1 MKRLPI
7 IVLTF
12 ALCLLI
18 AGCGAKPNEPAD
30 GDSAKA
36 GIVERMATVKAEEIK
51 YISSFFSRE
60 HVSAEDMAS
69 VLNAAAEHHSEQP
82 GQGLDHYTMEIYLSG
97 GPDAYNSSD
106 EHFVFFAGLD
116 ENHINGIYFNGKGD
130 SHRMSFEDETLYWL
144 IRNGY
149 RTEVQVDKDAYE
161 YHQAIL
167 DQRAQRLAAQCASPS
182 RTDILT
188 GYEVVQF
195 YQKEVLTDESGS
207 YTVYCW
213 EPAFLT
219 ASPDD
224 IPWAGGMYLDA
235 DGRLCAYEQYTYFVT
250 KGEPGDFPPYRFLPL
265 DLYNGETEEAG
276 KEHALQR
283 IRQAFEP
290 AIQAHWAED
299 VLDGISDYHEVSVS
313 TAEPLARVL
322 LSCEY
327 AVKDFKVLGIEAS
340 MSSSLSF
347 FTEELYALDELTP
360 ERPLL
365 LNMTFYG
372 LLPYYGVSYVNGSGE
387 TISYSINM
395 SGKDG
400 SVILTEFLPCTQCGT
415 ASNGRQSKTP
425 KRNRQKS
432 VALFHCLPHTAQ
444 NAAGRQAKRRKSAA

>member
-7 IVLTF
+7 IVLTL
-12 ALCLLI
+12 ALCLLT
-18 AGCGAKPNEPAD
+18 AGCGAKPNEPDD

-36 GIVERMATVKAEEIK
+36 GIVERMAAVKAAEIK

-60 HVSAEDMAS
+60 HVNAE
-69 VLNAAAEHHSEQP
+69 
-82 GQGLDHYTMEIYLSG
+82 GQGLNHYTMEIYLSG
-97 GPDAYNSSD
+97 GPDAYSSSD

-130 SHRMSFEDETLYWL
+130 SHCMSFEDETLYWL
-144 IRNGY
+144 IRNSY
-149 RTEVQVDKDAYE
+149 RTEEHVDKDAYA
-161 YHQAIL
+161 YYRDTL
-167 DQRAQRLAAQCASPS
+167 DRRAQRLVSHCVSPS

-213 EPAFLT
+213 EPAFLADST
-219 ASPDD
+219 DAV
-224 IPWAGGMYLDA
+224 PWVGGMCLDA
-235 DGRLCAYEQYTYFVT
+235 DGRVCAYEQYTYFVT
-250 KGEPGDFPPYRFLPL
+250 KGESGDFPPYRFLFW

-290 AIQAHWAED
+290 AVQAHWAED
-299 VLDGISDYHEVSVS
+299 VLVGLSDYHEVSVS

-327 AVKDFKVLGIEAS
+327 AVRDFKVLGIEAS

-347 FTEELYALDELTP
+347 FTEELYALDELSP
-360 ERPLL
+360 DRPLL

-372 LLPYYGVSYVNGSGE
+372 LLPYYGVSYVDDSGE

-415 ASNGRQSKTP
+415 ASNGR
-425 KRNRQKS
+425 
-432 VALFHCLPHTAQ
+432 
-444 NAAGRQAKRRKSAA
+444 

>member
-7 IVLTF
+7 IVLTL
-12 ALCLLI
+12 ALCLLT
-18 AGCGAKPNEPAD
+18 AGCGAKLNEPAD

-60 HVSAEDMAS
+60 HVSAKDMAS
-69 VLNAAAEHHSEQP
+69 ALNAAAEHHSEQP

-97 GPDAYNSSD
+97 GPDAYSSSD
-106 EHFVFFAGLD
+106 EHFVFSAGLD

-130 SHRMSFEDETLYWL
+130 SSRMSFEDEALYRL

-149 RTEVQVDKDAYE
+149 RTEEHIDKNAYE
-161 YHQAIL
+161 HFQDLL
-167 DQRAQRLAAQCASPS
+167 DRRAQRLAVQCASPS
-182 RTDILT
+182 QTDILT

-250 KGEPGDFPPYRFLPL
+250 KGETGDFPPYRFLPW
-265 DLYNGETEEAG
+265 DLYNGETEEAE
-276 KEHALQR
+276 KAHTLQR

-290 AIQAHWAED
+290 AVQAHWAED
-299 VLDGISDYHEVSVS
+299 VLAGLSDYHEFSVS

-347 FTEELYALDELTP
+347 FTEELYALDELSP
-360 ERPLL
+360 DRPLL

-415 ASNGRQSKTP
+415 ASNGR
-425 KRNRQKS
+425 
-432 VALFHCLPHTAQ
+432 
-444 NAAGRQAKRRKSAA
+444 

>member
-60 HVSAEDMAS
+60 HVSAEDMAH
-69 VLNAAAEHHSEQP
+69 VLNAAAEHRSEQS

-97 GPDAYNSSD
+97 GPDAYSSSD
-106 EHFVFFAGLD
+106 EHFVFSAGLD

-130 SHRMSFEDETLYWL
+130 SSRMSFEDEALYWL

-149 RTEVQVDKDAYE
+149 RTEEHIDKNAYE
-161 YHQAIL
+161 HYQDLL
-167 DQRAQRLAAQCASPS
+167 DRRAQRLAAQCASPS

-250 KGEPGDFPPYRFLPL
+250 KGETGNFPAYRFLPW
-265 DLYNGETEEAG
+265 DLYNGETEDAEKA
-276 KEHALQR
+276 HTLQR

-290 AIQAHWAED
+290 AVQACWAED

-347 FTEELYALDELTP
+347 FTEELYALDELSP
-360 ERPLL
+360 DRPLL

-372 LLPYYGVSYVNGSGE
+372 LLPYYGVSYVDDSGE

-415 ASNGRQSKTP
+415 VSNGR
-425 KRNRQKS
+425 
-432 VALFHCLPHTAQ
+432 
-444 NAAGRQAKRRKSAA
+444 

>member
-7 IVLTF
+7 IVLTL
-12 ALCLLI
+12 ALCLLT
-18 AGCGAKPNEPAD
+18 AGCGAKPNEPDD

-36 GIVERMATVKAEEIK
+36 GIVERMAAVKAAEIK

-60 HVSAEDMAS
+60 HVNAEDMAS
-69 VLNAAAEHHSEQP
+69 VLNAAAEHRSEQS
-82 GQGLDHYTMEIYLSG
+82 GQGLNHYTMEIYLSG
-97 GPDAYNSSD
+97 GPDAYSSSD

-130 SHRMSFEDETLYWL
+130 SHCMSFEDETLYWL
-144 IRNGY
+144 IRNSY
-149 RTEVQVDKDAYE
+149 RTEEHVDKDAYA
-161 YHQAIL
+161 YYRDTL
-167 DQRAQRLAAQCASPS
+167 DRRAQRLVSHCVSPS

-250 KGEPGDFPPYRFLPL
+250 KGESGDFPPYRFLFW

-290 AIQAHWAED
+290 AVQAHWAED
-299 VLDGISDYHEVSVS
+299 VLVGLSDYHEVSVS

-327 AVKDFKVLGIEAS
+327 AVRDFKVLGIEAS

-347 FTEELYALDELTP
+347 FTEELYALDELSP
-360 ERPLL
+360 DRPLL

-372 LLPYYGVSYVNGSGE
+372 LLPYYGVSYVDDSGE

-415 ASNGRQSKTP
+415 ASNGR
-425 KRNRQKS
+425 
-432 VALFHCLPHTAQ
+432 
-444 NAAGRQAKRRKSAA
+444 

>member
-7 IVLTF
+7 IVLTL
-12 ALCLLI
+12 ALCLLT
-18 AGCGAKPNEPAD
+18 AGCGAKPNEPDD
-30 GDSAKA
+30 GDFAKA
-36 GIVERMATVKAEEIK
+36 GIVERMATVTAEEIK
-51 YISSFFSRE
+51 YVPSFVAD
-60 HVSAEDMAS
+60 VS
-69 VLNAAAEHHSEQP
+69 LNAEEVASILNEAAEHRSKQP
-82 GQGLDHYTMEIYLSG
+82 DSGLHHYTMEIYLSG
-97 GPDAYNSSD
+97 GPDAYSSD
-106 EHFVFFAGLD
+106 DERFVFFAGLD

-130 SHRMSFEDETLYWL
+130 SSSMSFEDETLYWL
-144 IRNGY
+144 IRNSY

-250 KGEPGDFPPYRFLPL
+250 KGETGDFPPYRFLPW

-290 AIQAHWAED
+290 AVQAHWAED
-299 VLDGISDYHEVSVS
+299 VLVGLSDYHEVSVS

-347 FTEELYALDELTP
+347 FTEELYALDELSP
-360 ERPLL
+360 DRPLL

-415 ASNGRQSKTP
+415 ASNGR
-425 KRNRQKS
+425 
-432 VALFHCLPHTAQ
+432 
-444 NAAGRQAKRRKSAA
+444 

>member
-7 IVLTF
+7 IVLTL
-12 ALCLLI
+12 ALCLLT
-18 AGCGAKPNEPAD
+18 AGCGAKPNEPDD

-36 GIVERMATVKAEEIK
+36 GIVERMATVTAEEIK
-51 YISSFFSRE
+51 YVPSFVAD
-60 HVSAEDMAS
+60 VS
-69 VLNAAAEHHSEQP
+69 LNAEEVASILNKAAEHRSKQP
-82 GQGLDHYTMEIYLSG
+82 DSGLHHYTMEIYLSG
-97 GPDAYNSSD
+97 GPDAYSSDD
-106 EHFVFFAGLD
+106 EHFVFSAGLD
-116 ENHINGIYFNGKGD
+116 ENYVKGVYFNGNGD
-130 SHRMSFEDETLYWL
+130 SHSMSFEDEALYWL

-161 YHQAIL
+161 YFQDTL
-167 DQRAQRLAAQCASPS
+167 DQRAQQLVAHCASPS

-195 YQKEVLTDESGS
+195 YQKEVLTDETGH

-213 EPAFLT
+213 QPAFLT
-219 ASPDD
+219 DDPDD

-235 DGRLCAYEQYTYFVT
+235 DARVCAYEQYTYFVA
-250 KGEPGDFPPYRFLPL
+250 KGESGNFSTHRFLFW
-265 DLYNGETEEAG
+265 DLYNGETEEVG
-276 KEHALQR
+276 KECALQR
-283 IRQAFEP
+283 IRRAFEP

-313 TAEPLARVL
+313 TAEPLTRVL

-340 MSSSLSF
+340 PMSSSLSYS
-347 FTEELYALDELTP
+347 TEELYALDELTP
-360 ERPLL
+360 DCPLL

-372 LLPYYGVSYVNGSGE
+372 LLPYYGVSYIDDSGE

-400 SVILTEFLPCTQCGT
+400 SVILTEFLPYTQ
-415 ASNGRQSKTP
+415 
-425 KRNRQKS
+425 
-432 VALFHCLPHTAQ
+432 
-444 NAAGRQAKRRKSAA
+444 

>member
-7 IVLTF
+7 IVLTL
-12 ALCLLI
+12 ALCLLT
-18 AGCGAKPNEPAD
+18 AGCGAKPNEPDD

-36 GIVERMATVKAEEIK
+36 GIVERMATVAAEEIK
-51 YISSFFSRE
+51 YVPSFVAD
-60 HVSAEDMAS
+60 VS
-69 VLNAAAEHHSEQP
+69 LNAEEVASILNEAAEHRSEQS
-82 GQGLDHYTMEIYLSG
+82 GQGLNHYTMEIYLSG
-97 GPDAYNSSD
+97 GPDAYSSSD

-130 SHRMSFEDETLYWL
+130 SSIMSFEDETLYWL
-144 IRNGY
+144 IRNSY
-149 RTEVQVDKDAYE
+149 RTEEHVDKNAYA
-161 YHQAIL
+161 YYRDTL
-167 DQRAQRLAAQCASPS
+167 DRRAQRLVSHCVSPS

-213 EPAFLT
+213 EPAFLADST
-219 ASPDD
+219 DAV
-224 IPWAGGMYLDA
+224 PWVGGMCLDA
-235 DGRLCAYEQYTYFVT
+235 DGRVCAYEQYTYFVT
-250 KGEPGDFPPYRFLPL
+250 KGESGDFPPYRFLFW

-290 AIQAHWAED
+290 AVQAHWAED
-299 VLDGISDYHEVSVS
+299 VLVGLSDYHEVSVS

-340 MSSSLSF
+340 PMSNSLSF
-347 FTEELYALDELTP
+347 STEELYALDELSP
-360 ERPLL
+360 DRPLL

-372 LLPYYGVSYVNGSGE
+372 LLPYYGVSYVDDSGE

-395 SGKDG
+395 SGEDG
-400 SVILTEFLPCTQCGT
+400 SVILTEFLPYTQ
-415 ASNGRQSKTP
+415 
-425 KRNRQKS
+425 
-432 VALFHCLPHTAQ
+432 
-444 NAAGRQAKRRKSAA
+444 

>member
-7 IVLTF
+7 IVLTL
-12 ALCLLI
+12 ALCLLT
-18 AGCGAKPNEPAD
+18 AACGAKPNEPDD

-36 GIVERMATVKAEEIK
+36 GIVERMATVTAEEIK
-51 YISSFFSRE
+51 YVPSFVAD
-60 HVSAEDMAS
+60 VS
-69 VLNAAAEHHSEQP
+69 LNAEEVASILNEAAEHRSKQP
-82 GQGLDHYTMEIYLSG
+82 DSGLHHYTMKIYLSG
-97 GPDAYNSSD
+97 GPDAYSSSD

-144 IRNGY
+144 IRNSY
-149 RTEVQVDKDAYE
+149 RTEEHVDKDAYA
-161 YHQAIL
+161 YYRDTL
-167 DQRAQRLAAQCASPS
+167 DRRAQRLAAQCASPS

-250 KGEPGDFPPYRFLPL
+250 KGETGDFPPYRFLPW
-265 DLYNGETEEAG
+265 DLYNGETEDAEKA
-276 KEHALQR
+276 HTLQR

-290 AIQAHWAED
+290 AVQACWAED

-415 ASNGRQSKTP
+415 ASNGR
-425 KRNRQKS
+425 
-432 VALFHCLPHTAQ
+432 
-444 NAAGRQAKRRKSAA
+444 

>member
-36 GIVERMATVKAEEIK
+36 GIVERMATVTAEEIK
-51 YISSFFSRE
+51 YVPSFVAD
-60 HVSAEDMAS
+60 VS
-69 VLNAAAEHHSEQP
+69 LNAEEVASILNEAAEHRSKQP
-82 GQGLDHYTMEIYLSG
+82 DSGLDHYTMEIYLSG
-97 GPDAYNSSD
+97 DPDAYNSSD
-106 EHFVFFAGLD
+106 ERFVFFAGLD

-213 EPAFLT
+213 EPTFLT

-250 KGEPGDFPPYRFLPL
+250 KGEPGDFPPYRFLPW
-265 DLYNGETEEAG
+265 DLYNGETEETEKA
-276 KEHALQR
+276 HTLQR

-290 AIQAHWAED
+290 AVQARWAED

-347 FTEELYALDELTP
+347 FTEELYALDELSP
-360 ERPLL
+360 DRPLL

-415 ASNGRQSKTP
+415 ASNGR
-425 KRNRQKS
+425 
-432 VALFHCLPHTAQ
+432 
-444 NAAGRQAKRRKSAA
+444 

>member
-7 IVLTF
+7 IVLTL
-12 ALCLLI
+12 ALCLLT
-18 AGCGAKPNEPAD
+18 AGCGAKPNEPDD

-69 VLNAAAEHHSEQP
+69 VLNAAAEHHGEQP

-97 GPDAYNSSD
+97 GPDAYSSSD

-130 SHRMSFEDETLYWL
+130 SSSMSFEDETLYWL
-144 IRNGY
+144 IRNSY
-149 RTEVQVDKDAYE
+149 RTEEHVDKDAYA
-161 YHQAIL
+161 YYRDTL
-167 DQRAQRLAAQCASPS
+167 DRRAQRLVSHCVSPS

-213 EPAFLT
+213 EPAFLADST
-219 ASPDD
+219 DAV
-224 IPWAGGMYLDA
+224 PWVGGMYLDA
-235 DGRLCAYEQYTYFVT
+235 DGRVCAYEQYTYFVT
-250 KGEPGDFPPYRFLPL
+250 KGETGNFPSCRFLFW

-283 IRQAFEP
+283 IRQA
-290 AIQAHWAED
+290 HWAED
-299 VLDGISDYHEVSVS
+299 VLVGLSDYHEVSVS

-340 MSSSLSF
+340 PMSNSLSF
-347 FTEELYALDELTP
+347 STEELYALDELTP
-360 ERPLL
+360 DRPLL

-372 LLPYYGVSYVNGSGE
+372 LLPYYGVSYVDDSGE

-395 SGKDG
+395 SGEDG
-400 SVILTEFLPCTQCGT
+400 SVILTEFLPYTQ
-415 ASNGRQSKTP
+415 
-425 KRNRQKS
+425 
-432 VALFHCLPHTAQ
+432 
-444 NAAGRQAKRRKSAA
+444 

>member
-1 MKRLPI
+1 
-7 IVLTF
+7 
-12 ALCLLI
+12 
-18 AGCGAKPNEPAD
+18 
-30 GDSAKA
+30 
-36 GIVERMATVKAEEIK
+36 
-51 YISSFFSRE
+51 
-60 HVSAEDMAS
+60 
-69 VLNAAAEHHSEQP
+69 
-82 GQGLDHYTMEIYLSG
+82 
-97 GPDAYNSSD
+97 
-106 EHFVFFAGLD
+106 
-116 ENHINGIYFNGKGD
+116 
-130 SHRMSFEDETLYWL
+130 MSFEDETLYWL
-144 IRNGY
+144 IRNSY

-213 EPAFLT
+213 EPAFLADST
-219 ASPDD
+219 DAV
-224 IPWAGGMYLDA
+224 PWVGGMYLDA
-235 DGRLCAYEQYTYFVT
+235 DGRVCAYEQYTYFVT
-250 KGEPGDFPPYRFLPL
+250 KGESGDFPPYRFLFW

-290 AIQAHWAED
+290 AVQAHWAED
-299 VLDGISDYHEVSVS
+299 VLVGLSDYHKVSVS

-347 FTEELYALDELTP
+347 FTEELYALDELSP
-360 ERPLL
+360 DRPLL

-372 LLPYYGVSYVNGSGE
+372 LLPYYGVSYVDDSGE

-415 ASNGRQSKTP
+415 ASNGR
-425 KRNRQKS
+425 
-432 VALFHCLPHTAQ
+432 
-444 NAAGRQAKRRKSAA
+444 

>member
-7 IVLTF
+7 IVLTL
-12 ALCLLI
+12 ALCLLT

-60 HVSAEDMAS
+60 HVSAEDMAH
-69 VLNAAAEHHSEQP
+69 VLNAAAEHRSEQS

-97 GPDAYNSSD
+97 GPDAYSSSD
-106 EHFVFFAGLD
+106 EHFVFSVGLD

-130 SHRMSFEDETLYWL
+130 SSRMSFEDEALYWL

-149 RTEVQVDKDAYE
+149 RTEEHIDKNAYE
-161 YHQAIL
+161 HYQDLL
-167 DQRAQRLAAQCASPS
+167 DRRAQRLAAQCASPS

-219 ASPDD
+219 DSPDD

-250 KGEPGDFPPYRFLPL
+250 KGETGNFPAYRFLPW
-265 DLYNGETEEAG
+265 DLYNGETEEAE
-276 KEHALQR
+276 KAHTLQR

-290 AIQAHWAED
+290 AVQAHWAED
-299 VLDGISDYHEVSVS
+299 VLAGLSDYHEVSVS

-372 LLPYYGVSYVNGSGE
+372 LLPYYGVSYVDDSGE

-400 SVILTEFLPCTQCGT
+400 SVILTEFLPYTQCGT
-415 ASNGRQSKTP
+415 APNGR
-425 KRNRQKS
+425 
-432 VALFHCLPHTAQ
+432 
-444 NAAGRQAKRRKSAA
+444 

>member
-1 MKRLPI
+1 MKQLPI
-7 IVLTF
+7 IVLTL
-12 ALCLLI
+12 ALCLLT
-18 AGCGAKPNEPAD
+18 AGCGAKPNEPDD

-36 GIVERMATVKAEEIK
+36 GIVERMAAVKAEEIK

-69 VLNAAAEHHSEQP
+69 VLNAAAEHHGEQP
-82 GQGLDHYTMEIYLSG
+82 GQGLNHYTMEIYLSG
-97 GPDAYNSSD
+97 GPDTYSSAD
-106 EHFVFFAGLD
+106 ERFVFFAGLD

-130 SHRMSFEDETLYWL
+130 SHCMSFEDETLYWL
-144 IRNGY
+144 IRNSY
-149 RTEVQVDKDAYE
+149 RTEEHVDKDAYA
-161 YHQAIL
+161 YYRDTL
-167 DQRAQRLAAQCASPS
+167 DRRAQRLAAQCASPS

-250 KGEPGDFPPYRFLPL
+250 KGGTGDFPPYRFLPW
-265 DLYNGETEEAG
+265 DLYNGETEETEKA
-276 KEHALQR
+276 HTLQR

-290 AIQAHWAED
+290 AVQAHWAEN
-299 VLDGISDYHEVSVS
+299 VLVGLSDYHEVSVS

-340 MSSSLSF
+340 PMSSSLSF
-347 FTEELYALDELTP
+347 FTEELYALDELSP
-360 ERPLL
+360 DRPLL

-372 LLPYYGVSYVNGSGE
+372 LLPYYGVSYVDDSGG

-395 SGKDG
+395 SGEDG
-400 SVILTEFLPCTQCGT
+400 SVILTEFLPYTQ
-415 ASNGRQSKTP
+415 
-425 KRNRQKS
+425 
-432 VALFHCLPHTAQ
+432 
-444 NAAGRQAKRRKSAA
+444 

>member
-7 IVLTF
+7 IVLTL
-12 ALCLLI
+12 ALCLLT

-60 HVSAEDMAS
+60 HVSAEDMAH
-69 VLNAAAEHHSEQP
+69 VLNAAAEHRSEQS

-97 GPDAYNSSD
+97 GPDAYSSSD
-106 EHFVFFAGLD
+106 EHFVFSVGLD

-130 SHRMSFEDETLYWL
+130 SSRMSFEDEALYWL

-149 RTEVQVDKDAYE
+149 RTEEHIDKNAYE
-161 YHQAIL
+161 HYQDLL
-167 DQRAQRLAAQCASPS
+167 DRRAQRLAAQCASPS

-250 KGEPGDFPPYRFLPL
+250 KGELGDFPPYRFLPW
-265 DLYNGETEEAG
+265 DLYNGETEEAE
-276 KEHALQR
+276 KAHTLQR

-290 AIQAHWAED
+290 AVQAHWAED
-299 VLDGISDYHEVSVS
+299 VLAGLSDYHEVSVS

-347 FTEELYALDELTP
+347 FTEELYALDELSP
-360 ERPLL
+360 DRPLL

-415 ASNGRQSKTP
+415 ASNGR
-425 KRNRQKS
+425 
-432 VALFHCLPHTAQ
+432 
-444 NAAGRQAKRRKSAA
+444 

>member
-7 IVLTF
+7 IVLTL
-12 ALCLLI
+12 ALCLLT
-18 AGCGAKPNEPAD
+18 AACGAKPNEPDD

-36 GIVERMATVKAEEIK
+36 GIVERMATVTAEEIK
-51 YISSFFSRE
+51 YVPSFVAD
-60 HVSAEDMAS
+60 VS
-69 VLNAAAEHHSEQP
+69 LNAEEVASILNEAAEHRSKQP
-82 GQGLDHYTMEIYLSG
+82 DSGLHHYTMEIYLSG
-97 GPDAYNSSD
+97 GPDAYSSSD

-144 IRNGY
+144 IRNSY

-250 KGEPGDFPPYRFLPL
+250 KGEPGDFPPYRFLPW
-265 DLYNGETEEAG
+265 DLYNGETEETEKA
-276 KEHALQR
+276 HTLQR

-290 AIQAHWAED
+290 AVQARWAED

-347 FTEELYALDELTP
+347 FTEELYALDELSP
-360 ERPLL
+360 DRPLL

-415 ASNGRQSKTP
+415 ASNGR
-425 KRNRQKS
+425 
-432 VALFHCLPHTAQ
+432 
-444 NAAGRQAKRRKSAA
+444 

>member
-7 IVLTF
+7 IVLAL
-12 ALCLLI
+12 ALCLLT
-18 AGCGAKPNEPAD
+18 AGCGAKQNEPAD

-36 GIVERMATVKAEEIK
+36 GIVERMTTVKAEEIK

-82 GQGLDHYTMEIYLSG
+82 GQSLDHYTMEIYLSG
-97 GPDAYNSSD
+97 EPDAYNSSD

-130 SHRMSFEDETLYWL
+130 SSRMSFEDEALYWL

-149 RTEVQVDKDAYE
+149 RTEEHIDKNAYE
-161 YHQAIL
+161 HYQDLL
-167 DQRAQRLAAQCASPS
+167 DRRAQRLAAQCASPS

-250 KGEPGDFPPYRFLPL
+250 KGETGNFPAYRFLPW
-265 DLYNGETEEAG
+265 DLYNGETEDAEKA
-276 KEHALQR
+276 HTLQR

-290 AIQAHWAED
+290 AVQACWAED

-365 LNMTFYG
+365 LNLTFYG
-372 LLPYYGVSYVNGSGE
+372 LLPYYGVSYVDDSGE

-415 ASNGRQSKTP
+415 ASNGR
-425 KRNRQKS
+425 
-432 VALFHCLPHTAQ
+432 
-444 NAAGRQAKRRKSAA
+444 

>member
-7 IVLTF
+7 IVLTL
-12 ALCLLI
+12 ALCLLT
-18 AGCGAKPNEPAD
+18 AGCGAKPNEPDD

-149 RTEVQVDKDAYE
+149 RTEV
-161 YHQAIL
+161 

-213 EPAFLT
+213 EPVFLT

-250 KGEPGDFPPYRFLPL
+250 KGETGDFPPYRFLPW
-265 DLYNGETEEAG
+265 DLYNGETEEAE
-276 KEHALQR
+276 KAHTLQR

-290 AIQAHWAED
+290 AVQAHWAED
-299 VLDGISDYHEVSVS
+299 VLAGLSDYHEVSVS

-347 FTEELYALDELTP
+347 FTEELYALDELSP
-360 ERPLL
+360 DRPLL

-372 LLPYYGVSYVNGSGE
+372 LLPYYGVSYVDDSGE

-415 ASNGRQSKTP
+415 ASNGR
-425 KRNRQKS
+425 
-432 VALFHCLPHTAQ
+432 
-444 NAAGRQAKRRKSAA
+444 

>member
-7 IVLTF
+7 IALTL
-12 ALCLLI
+12 ALCLLT
-18 AGCGAKPNEPAD
+18 AGCGAKPNEPDD

-51 YISSFFSRE
+51 HISSFFSRE

-97 GPDAYNSSD
+97 EPDAYNSSD

-182 RTDILT
+182 QTDILT

-250 KGEPGDFPPYRFLPL
+250 KGETGDFPPYRFLPW
-265 DLYNGETEEAG
+265 DLYNRETEEAE
-276 KEHALQR
+276 KAHTLQR

-290 AIQAHWAED
+290 AVQAHWAED
-299 VLDGISDYHEVSVS
+299 VLAAFPITTRFPS
-313 TAEPLARVL
+313 
-322 LSCEY
+322 
-327 AVKDFKVLGIEAS
+327 
-340 MSSSLSF
+340 
-347 FTEELYALDELTP
+347 
-360 ERPLL
+360 
-365 LNMTFYG
+365 YG
-372 LLPYYGVSYVNGSGE
+372 
-387 TISYSINM
+387 
-395 SGKDG
+395 
-400 SVILTEFLPCTQCGT
+400 
-415 ASNGRQSKTP
+415 R
-425 KRNRQKS
+425 
-432 VALFHCLPHTAQ
+432 
-444 NAAGRQAKRRKSAA
+444 AAGQGAAFLRVCRKGLQGAGNRGFYEQQPIVFHRRAVRSGRAVTGSSAAAEYDILWSAAVLRGILCER

>member
-12 ALCLLI
+12 ALCLLT

-36 GIVERMATVKAEEIK
+36 GIVERMATVTAEEIK
-51 YISSFFSRE
+51 YVPSFVAD
-60 HVSAEDMAS
+60 VS
-69 VLNAAAEHHSEQP
+69 LNAEEVASILNEAAEHRSKQP
-82 GQGLDHYTMEIYLSG
+82 DSGLHHYTMEIYLSG
-97 GPDAYNSSD
+97 GPDAYSSSD
-106 EHFVFFAGLD
+106 EHFAFFAGLD

-130 SHRMSFEDETLYWL
+130 SSSMSFEDETLYWL
-144 IRNGY
+144 IRNSY

-182 RTDILT
+182 QTDILT

-250 KGEPGDFPPYRFLPL
+250 KGETGDFPPYRFLPW
-265 DLYNGETEEAG
+265 DLYNRETEEAE
-276 KEHALQR
+276 KAHTLQR

-290 AIQAHWAED
+290 AVQAHWAED

-313 TAEPLARVL
+313 TAEPTARVL

-327 AVKDFKVLGIEAS
+327 AVKDFKVIGVETS
-340 MSSSLSF
+340 PMSGSLSYS
-347 FTEELYALDELTP
+347 TEELYALDELTP
-360 ERPLL
+360 DRPLL

-372 LLPYYGVSYVNGSGE
+372 LLPSYGVSYVDDSGE
-387 TISYSINM
+387 TICYSINM

-400 SVILTEFLPCTQCGT
+400 SVILTEFLPCTQ
-415 ASNGRQSKTP
+415 
-425 KRNRQKS
+425 
-432 VALFHCLPHTAQ
+432 
-444 NAAGRQAKRRKSAA
+444 

>member
-7 IVLTF
+7 IVLTL
-12 ALCLLI
+12 ALCLLT

-69 VLNAAAEHHSEQP
+69 VLNAAAEHHGEQP

-97 GPDAYNSSD
+97 GPDAYSSSD

-130 SHRMSFEDETLYWL
+130 SSSMSFEDETLYWL
-144 IRNGY
+144 IRNSY
-149 RTEVQVDKDAYE
+149 RTEEHVDKDAYA
-161 YHQAIL
+161 YYRDTL
-167 DQRAQRLAAQCASPS
+167 DRRAQRLVSHCVSPS

-219 ASPDD
+219 DSPDD

-250 KGEPGDFPPYRFLPL
+250 KGETGNFPAYRFLPW
-265 DLYNGETEEAG
+265 DLYNGETEEAE
-276 KEHALQR
+276 KAHTLQR

-290 AIQAHWAED
+290 AVQAHWAED
-299 VLDGISDYHEVSVS
+299 VLVGLSDYHEVSVS

-347 FTEELYALDELTP
+347 FTEELYALDELSP
-360 ERPLL
+360 DRPLL

-372 LLPYYGVSYVNGSGE
+372 LLPYYGVSYVDDSGE

-400 SVILTEFLPCTQCGT
+400 SVILTEFLPYTQ
-415 ASNGRQSKTP
+415 
-425 KRNRQKS
+425 
-432 VALFHCLPHTAQ
+432 
-444 NAAGRQAKRRKSAA
+444 

>member
-7 IVLTF
+7 IVLTL
-12 ALCLLI
+12 ALCLLT
-18 AGCGAKPNEPAD
+18 AGCGAKPNEPDD
-30 GDSAKA
+30 GDFAKA
-36 GIVERMATVKAEEIK
+36 GIVERMATVTAEEIK
-51 YISSFFSRE
+51 YVPSFVAD
-60 HVSAEDMAS
+60 VS
-69 VLNAAAEHHSEQP
+69 LNAEEVASILNEAAEHRSKQP
-82 GQGLDHYTMEIYLSG
+82 DSGLHHYTMEIYLSG
-97 GPDAYNSSD
+97 GPDAYSSD
-106 EHFVFFAGLD
+106 DERFVFFAGLD

-144 IRNGY
+144 IRNSY

-182 RTDILT
+182 QTDILT

-224 IPWAGGMYLDA
+224 IPWVGGMYLDA

-250 KGEPGDFPPYRFLPL
+250 KGESGDFPPYRFLFW

-290 AIQAHWAED
+290 AVQAHWAED
-299 VLDGISDYHEVSVS
+299 VLVGLSDYHEVSVS

-360 ERPLL
+360 DRPLL

-372 LLPYYGVSYVNGSGE
+372 LLPYYGVSYVDDSGE

-415 ASNGRQSKTP
+415 ASNGR
-425 KRNRQKS
+425 
-432 VALFHCLPHTAQ
+432 
-444 NAAGRQAKRRKSAA
+444 

>member
-7 IVLTF
+7 IVLTL
-12 ALCLLI
+12 ALCLLT
-18 AGCGAKPNEPAD
+18 AGCGAKPNEPDD
-30 GDSAKA
+30 GDFAKA
-36 GIVERMATVKAEEIK
+36 GIVERMATVTAEEIK
-51 YISSFFSRE
+51 YVPSFVAD
-60 HVSAEDMAS
+60 VS
-69 VLNAAAEHHSEQP
+69 LNAEEVASILNEAAEHRSKQP
-82 GQGLDHYTMEIYLSG
+82 DSGLHHYTMEIYLSG
-97 GPDAYNSSD
+97 GPDAYSSD
-106 EHFVFFAGLD
+106 DERFVFFAGLD

-144 IRNGY
+144 IRNSY

-182 RTDILT
+182 QTDILT

-224 IPWAGGMYLDA
+224 IPWVGGMYLDA

-250 KGEPGDFPPYRFLPL
+250 KGESGDFPPYRFLFW

-290 AIQAHWAED
+290 AVQAHWAED
-299 VLDGISDYHEVSVS
+299 VLAGLSDYHEVSVS

-347 FTEELYALDELTP
+347 STEELYALDELSP
-360 ERPLL
+360 DRPLL

-372 LLPYYGVSYVNGSGE
+372 LLPYYGVSYVDDSGE

-415 ASNGRQSKTP
+415 ASNGR
-425 KRNRQKS
+425 
-432 VALFHCLPHTAQ
+432 
-444 NAAGRQAKRRKSAA
+444 

>member
-7 IVLTF
+7 IVLTL
-12 ALCLLI
+12 ALCLLT
-18 AGCGAKPNEPAD
+18 AACGAKPNEPDD

-36 GIVERMATVKAEEIK
+36 GIVERMATVTAEEIK
-51 YISSFFSRE
+51 YVPSFVAD
-60 HVSAEDMAS
+60 VS
-69 VLNAAAEHHSEQP
+69 LNAEEVASILNEAAEHRSEQS
-82 GQGLDHYTMEIYLSG
+82 GQGLNHYTMEIYLSG
-97 GPDAYNSSD
+97 GPDAYSSSD

-130 SHRMSFEDETLYWL
+130 SHCMSFEDETLYWL
-144 IRNGY
+144 IRNSY
-149 RTEVQVDKDAYE
+149 RTEEHVDKDAYA
-161 YHQAIL
+161 YYRDTL
-167 DQRAQRLAAQCASPS
+167 DRRAQRLVSHCVSPS

-213 EPAFLT
+213 EPAFLP

-224 IPWAGGMYLDA
+224 IPWVGGMYLDA
-235 DGRLCAYEQYTYFVT
+235 DGRVCAYEQYTYFVT
-250 KGEPGDFPPYRFLPL
+250 KGETGNFPAYRFLFW
-265 DLYNGETEEAG
+265 DLYNEKTEEAG

-290 AIQAHWAED
+290 AVQAHWAED

-313 TAEPLARVL
+313 TAEPPAKVL

-340 MSSSLSF
+340 PMSNSLSF
-347 FTEELYALDELTP
+347 STEELYALDELSP
-360 ERPLL
+360 DRPLL

-372 LLPYYGVSYVNGSGE
+372 LLPYYGVSYVDDSGE
-387 TISYSINM
+387 TISYFINM
-395 SGKDG
+395 SGEDG
-400 SVILTEFLPCTQCGT
+400 SVILTEFLPYTQ
-415 ASNGRQSKTP
+415 
-425 KRNRQKS
+425 
-432 VALFHCLPHTAQ
+432 
-444 NAAGRQAKRRKSAA
+444 

>member
-7 IVLTF
+7 IVLTL
-12 ALCLLI
+12 ALCLLT
-18 AGCGAKPNEPAD
+18 AGCGAKPNEPDD

-36 GIVERMATVKAEEIK
+36 GIVERMAAVKAAEIK

-60 HVSAEDMAS
+60 HVNAEDMAS
-69 VLNAAAEHHSEQP
+69 VLNTAAEHRSKQP
-82 GQGLDHYTMEIYLSG
+82 DSGLHHYTMKIYLSG
-97 GPDAYNSSD
+97 GPDAYSSSD

-130 SHRMSFEDETLYWL
+130 SHCMSFEDETLYWL
-144 IRNGY
+144 IRNSY
-149 RTEVQVDKDAYE
+149 RTEEHVDKDAYA
-161 YHQAIL
+161 YYRDTL
-167 DQRAQRLAAQCASPS
+167 DRRAQRLVSHCVSPS

-213 EPAFLT
+213 EPAFLADST
-219 ASPDD
+219 DAV
-224 IPWAGGMYLDA
+224 PWVGGMCLDA
-235 DGRLCAYEQYTYFVT
+235 DGRVCAYEQYTYFVT
-250 KGEPGDFPPYRFLPL
+250 KGESGDFPPYRFLFW

-290 AIQAHWAED
+290 AVQAHWAED
-299 VLDGISDYHEVSVS
+299 VLVGLSDYHEVSVS

-327 AVKDFKVLGIEAS
+327 AVRDFKVLGIEAS

-347 FTEELYALDELTP
+347 FTEELYALDELSP
-360 ERPLL
+360 DRPLL

-372 LLPYYGVSYVNGSGE
+372 LLPYYGVSYVDDSGE

-400 SVILTEFLPCTQCGT
+400 SVILTEFLPYTQCGT
-415 ASNGRQSKTP
+415 APNGR
-425 KRNRQKS
+425 
-432 VALFHCLPHTAQ
+432 
-444 NAAGRQAKRRKSAA
+444 

>member
-7 IVLTF
+7 IVLTL
-12 ALCLLI
+12 ALCLLT
-18 AGCGAKPNEPAD
+18 AGCGAKPNEPDD

-36 GIVERMATVKAEEIK
+36 GIVERMAAVKAAEIK

-60 HVSAEDMAS
+60 HVNAEDMAS
-69 VLNAAAEHHSEQP
+69 VLNAAAEHRSEQS
-82 GQGLDHYTMEIYLSG
+82 GQGLNHYTMEIYLSG
-97 GPDAYNSSD
+97 GPDAYSSSD

-130 SHRMSFEDETLYWL
+130 SSIMSFEDETLYWL
-144 IRNGY
+144 IRNSY
-149 RTEVQVDKDAYE
+149 RTEEHVDKNAYA
-161 YHQAIL
+161 YYRDTL
-167 DQRAQRLAAQCASPS
+167 DRRAQRLAAQCASPS

-213 EPAFLT
+213 EPAFLADST
-219 ASPDD
+219 DAV
-224 IPWAGGMYLDA
+224 PWVGGMCLDA
-235 DGRLCAYEQYTYFVT
+235 DGRVCAYEQYTYFVA
-250 KGEPGDFPPYRFLPL
+250 KGESGNFPAYRFLFW

-290 AIQAHWAED
+290 AVQAHWAED
-299 VLDGISDYHEVSVS
+299 VLVGLSDYHEVSVS

-347 FTEELYALDELTP
+347 FTEELYALDELSP
-360 ERPLL
+360 DRPLL

-372 LLPYYGVSYVNGSGE
+372 LLPYYGVSYVDDSGE

-400 SVILTEFLPCTQCGT
+400 SVILTEFLPYTQCGT
-415 ASNGRQSKTP
+415 APNGR
-425 KRNRQKS
+425 
-432 VALFHCLPHTAQ
+432 
-444 NAAGRQAKRRKSAA
+444 

>member
-12 ALCLLI
+12 ALCLLT
-18 AGCGAKPNEPAD
+18 AGCGAKPNEPDD

-36 GIVERMATVKAEEIK
+36 EIVERMATVTAEEIK
-51 YISSFFSRE
+51 YVPSFVAD
-60 HVSAEDMAS
+60 VS
-69 VLNAAAEHHSEQP
+69 LNAEEVASILNEAAEHRSKQP
-82 GQGLDHYTMEIYLSG
+82 DSGLHHYTMEIYLSG
-97 GPDAYNSSD
+97 GPDAYSSSD
-106 EHFVFFAGLD
+106 EHFAFFAGLD

-130 SHRMSFEDETLYWL
+130 SSIMSFEDETLYWL
-144 IRNGY
+144 IRNSY
-149 RTEVQVDKDAYE
+149 RTEEHVDKNAYA
-161 YHQAIL
+161 YYRDTL
-167 DQRAQRLAAQCASPS
+167 DRRAQRLVSHCASPS

-195 YQKEVLTDESGS
+195 YQKEVLADESGS

-213 EPAFLT
+213 EPAFLADST
-219 ASPDD
+219 DAV
-224 IPWAGGMYLDA
+224 PWVGGMYLDA
-235 DGRLCAYEQYTYFVT
+235 DGRVCAYEQYTYFVT
-250 KGEPGDFPPYRFLPL
+250 KGETGNFPAYRFLFW

-290 AIQAHWAED
+290 AVQAHWAED

-313 TAEPLARVL
+313 TAEPTARVL

-327 AVKDFKVLGIEAS
+327 AVKDFKVIGVETS
-340 MSSSLSF
+340 PMSGSLSYS
-347 FTEELYALDELTP
+347 TEELYALDELTP
-360 ERPLL
+360 DRPLL

-372 LLPYYGVSYVNGSGE
+372 LLPYYGVSYVDGSGE

-400 SVILTEFLPCTQCGT
+400 SVILTEFLPCTQ
-415 ASNGRQSKTP
+415 
-425 KRNRQKS
+425 
-432 VALFHCLPHTAQ
+432 
-444 NAAGRQAKRRKSAA
+444 

>member
-12 ALCLLI
+12 ALCLLT
-18 AGCGAKPNEPAD
+18 AGCGAKPNEPDD

-36 GIVERMATVKAEEIK
+36 EIVERMATVTAEEIK
-51 YISSFFSRE
+51 YVPSFVAD
-60 HVSAEDMAS
+60 VS
-69 VLNAAAEHHSEQP
+69 LNAEEGASILNEAAEHRSKQP
-82 GQGLDHYTMEIYLSG
+82 DSGLHHYTMEIYLSG
-97 GPDAYNSSD
+97 GPDAYSSSD
-106 EHFVFFAGLD
+106 EHFAFFAGLD
-116 ENHINGIYFNGKGD
+116 KNHINGIYFNGKGD
-130 SHRMSFEDETLYWL
+130 SSIMSFEDETLYWL

-347 FTEELYALDELTP
+347 STEELYALDELSP
-360 ERPLL
+360 DRPLL

-372 LLPYYGVSYVNGSGE
+372 LLPYYGVSYVDDSGE

-400 SVILTEFLPCTQCGT
+400 SVILTEFLPYTQCGT
-415 ASNGRQSKTP
+415 APNGR
-425 KRNRQKS
+425 
-432 VALFHCLPHTAQ
+432 
-444 NAAGRQAKRRKSAA
+444 

>member
-1 MKRLPI
+1 MKQLPI
-7 IVLTF
+7 IVLTL
-12 ALCLLI
+12 ALCLLT

-36 GIVERMATVKAEEIK
+36 GIVERMAAVKAAEIK
-51 YISSFFSRE
+51 YISSFFSPE
-60 HVSAEDMAS
+60 HVNAEDMAS
-69 VLNAAAEHHSEQP
+69 VLNTAAEHRSEQA
-82 GQGLDHYTMEIYLSG
+82 GQGLNHYTMEIYLSG
-97 GPDAYNSSD
+97 GPDAYSSSD

-130 SHRMSFEDETLYWL
+130 SSSMSFEDKTLYWL
-144 IRNGY
+144 IRNSY
-149 RTEVQVDKDAYE
+149 RTEEHVDKDAYA
-161 YHQAIL
+161 YYRDTL
-167 DQRAQRLAAQCASPS
+167 DRRAQRLVSHCVSPS

-213 EPAFLT
+213 EPAFLADST
-219 ASPDD
+219 DAV
-224 IPWAGGMYLDA
+224 PWVGGMCLDA
-235 DGRLCAYEQYTYFVT
+235 DGRVCAYEQYTYFVA
-250 KGEPGDFPPYRFLPL
+250 KGESGNFPAYRFLFW

-290 AIQAHWAED
+290 AVQAHWAED
-299 VLDGISDYHEVSVS
+299 VLAGLSDYHEVSVS
-313 TAEPLARVL
+313 TAEPRARVL

-340 MSSSLSF
+340 PMSNSLSF
-347 FTEELYALDELTP
+347 STEELYALDELSP
-360 ERPLL
+360 DRPLL

-372 LLPYYGVSYVNGSGE
+372 LLPYYGVSYVDDSGE

-395 SGKDG
+395 SGEDG
-400 SVILTEFLPCTQCGT
+400 SVILTEFLPYTQ
-415 ASNGRQSKTP
+415 
-425 KRNRQKS
+425 
-432 VALFHCLPHTAQ
+432 
-444 NAAGRQAKRRKSAA
+444 

>member
-7 IVLTF
+7 IVLTL
-12 ALCLLI
+12 ALCLLT

-60 HVSAEDMAS
+60 HVSAEDMAH
-69 VLNAAAEHHSEQP
+69 VLNAAAEHRSEQS

-97 GPDAYNSSD
+97 GPDAYSSSD
-106 EHFVFFAGLD
+106 EHFVFSVGLD

-130 SHRMSFEDETLYWL
+130 SSRMSFEDEALYWL

-149 RTEVQVDKDAYE
+149 RTEEHIDKNAYE
-161 YHQAIL
+161 HYQDLL
-167 DQRAQRLAAQCASPS
+167 DRRAQRLAAQCASPS

-219 ASPDD
+219 DSPDD

-250 KGEPGDFPPYRFLPL
+250 KGETGNFPAYRFLPW
-265 DLYNGETEEAG
+265 DLYNGETEEAE
-276 KEHALQR
+276 KAHTLQR

-290 AIQAHWAED
+290 AVQAHWAED
-299 VLDGISDYHEVSVS
+299 VLAGLSDYHEVSVS
-313 TAEPLARVL
+313 MAEPLARVL

-372 LLPYYGVSYVNGSGE
+372 LLPYYGVSYVDDSGE

-415 ASNGRQSKTP
+415 ASNGR
-425 KRNRQKS
+425 
-432 VALFHCLPHTAQ
+432 
-444 NAAGRQAKRRKSAA
+444 

>member
-7 IVLTF
+7 IVLTL
-12 ALCLLI
+12 ALCLLT
-18 AGCGAKPNEPAD
+18 AGCGAKSNEPDD
-30 GDSAKA
+30 GDFAKA
-36 GIVERMATVKAEEIK
+36 GIVERMATVTAEEIK
-51 YISSFFSRE
+51 YVPSFVAD
-60 HVSAEDMAS
+60 VS
-69 VLNAAAEHHSEQP
+69 LNAEEVASILNEAAEHRSKQP
-82 GQGLDHYTMEIYLSG
+82 DSGLHHYTMKIYLSG
-97 GPDAYNSSD
+97 GPDAYSSSD

-130 SHRMSFEDETLYWL
+130 SSSMSFEDETLYWL
-144 IRNGY
+144 IRNSY
-149 RTEVQVDKDAYE
+149 RTEEHVDKDAYE

-250 KGEPGDFPPYRFLPL
+250 KGEPGDFPPYRFLPW
-265 DLYNGETEEAG
+265 DLYNGETEETEKA
-276 KEHALQR
+276 HTLQR

-290 AIQAHWAED
+290 AVQARWAED

-347 FTEELYALDELTP
+347 FTEELYALDELSP
-360 ERPLL
+360 DRPLL

-372 LLPYYGVSYVNGSGE
+372 LLPYYGVSYVDDSGE

-415 ASNGRQSKTP
+415 ASNGR
-425 KRNRQKS
+425 
-432 VALFHCLPHTAQ
+432 
-444 NAAGRQAKRRKSAA
+444 

>member
-1 MKRLPI
+1 MPERRNTFVKRLPI
-7 IVLTF
+7 IVLTL
-12 ALCLLI
+12 ALCLLT
-18 AGCGAKPNEPAD
+18 AGCGAKPNEPDD
-30 GDSAKA
+30 GDSAKT
-36 GIVERMATVKAEEIK
+36 GIVERMAAVKAEEIK

-69 VLNAAAEHHSEQP
+69 VLNAAAEHRSEQS

-97 GPDAYNSSD
+97 GPDAYSSSD

-130 SHRMSFEDETLYWL
+130 SSSMSFEDETLYWL
-144 IRNGY
+144 IRNSY
-149 RTEVQVDKDAYE
+149 RTEEHVDKDAYA
-161 YHQAIL
+161 YYRDTL
-167 DQRAQRLAAQCASPS
+167 DRRAQRLVSHCVSPS

-213 EPAFLT
+213 EPAFL
-219 ASPDD
+219 ADSPDD

-235 DGRLCAYEQYTYFVT
+235 DGRVCAYEQYTYFVT
-250 KGEPGDFPPYRFLPL
+250 KGETGNFPSCRFLFW
-265 DLYNGETEEAG
+265 DLYNGETEESG
-276 KEHALQR
+276 KEHALQC

-290 AIQAHWAED
+290 AVQAHWAED

-347 FTEELYALDELTP
+347 STEELYTLDELSP
-360 ERPLL
+360 NRPLL

-372 LLPYYGVSYVNGSGE
+372 LLPYYGVSYVDDSGE

-395 SGKDG
+395 SGEDG
-400 SVILTEFLPCTQCGT
+400 SVILTEFLPYTQ
-415 ASNGRQSKTP
+415 
-425 KRNRQKS
+425 
-432 VALFHCLPHTAQ
+432 
-444 NAAGRQAKRRKSAA
+444 

>member
-1 MKRLPI
+1 
-7 IVLTF
+7 
-12 ALCLLI
+12 
-18 AGCGAKPNEPAD
+18 
-30 GDSAKA
+30 
-36 GIVERMATVKAEEIK
+36 
-51 YISSFFSRE
+51 
-60 HVSAEDMAS
+60 
-69 VLNAAAEHHSEQP
+69 
-82 GQGLDHYTMEIYLSG
+82 
-97 GPDAYNSSD
+97 
-106 EHFVFFAGLD
+106 
-116 ENHINGIYFNGKGD
+116 
-130 SHRMSFEDETLYWL
+130 MSFEDETLYWL

-182 RTDILT
+182 QTDILT

-219 ASPDD
+219 ASPDAV
-224 IPWAGGMYLDA
+224 PWVGGMYLDA
-235 DGRLCAYEQYTYFVT
+235 DGRVCAYEQYTYFVT
-250 KGEPGDFPPYRFLPL
+250 KGESGDFPPYRFLFW

-290 AIQAHWAED
+290 AVQAHWAEN
-299 VLDGISDYHEVSVS
+299 VLVGLSDYHEVSVS

-347 FTEELYALDELTP
+347 FTEELYALDELSP
-360 ERPLL
+360 DRPLL

-372 LLPYYGVSYVNGSGE
+372 LLPYYGVSYVDDSGE

-400 SVILTEFLPCTQCGT
+400 SVILTEFLPYTQ
-415 ASNGRQSKTP
+415 
-425 KRNRQKS
+425 
-432 VALFHCLPHTAQ
+432 
-444 NAAGRQAKRRKSAA
+444 

>member
-7 IVLTF
+7 IVLTL
-12 ALCLLI
+12 ALCLLT
-18 AGCGAKPNEPAD
+18 AGCGAKPNEPDD

-36 GIVERMATVKAEEIK
+36 GIVERMAAVKAAEIK

-60 HVSAEDMAS
+60 HVNAEDMAS
-69 VLNAAAEHHSEQP
+69 VLNAAAEHRSEQS
-82 GQGLDHYTMEIYLSG
+82 GQGLNHYTMEIYLSG
-97 GPDAYNSSD
+97 EPDAYSSSD

-144 IRNGY
+144 IRNSY
-149 RTEVQVDKDAYE
+149 RTEEHVDKDAYA
-161 YHQAIL
+161 YYRDTL
-167 DQRAQRLAAQCASPS
+167 DRRAQRLVSHCVSPS

-213 EPAFLT
+213 EPAFLADST
-219 ASPDD
+219 DAV
-224 IPWAGGMYLDA
+224 PWVGGMCLDA
-235 DGRLCAYEQYTYFVT
+235 DGRVCAYEQYTYFVT
-250 KGEPGDFPPYRFLPL
+250 KGESGDFPPYRFLFW

-290 AIQAHWAED
+290 AVQAHWAEN
-299 VLDGISDYHEVSVS
+299 VLVGLSDYHEVSGS

-347 FTEELYALDELTP
+347 FTEELYALDELSP
-360 ERPLL
+360 DRPLL

-372 LLPYYGVSYVNGSGE
+372 LLPYYGISYVDDSGE

-415 ASNGRQSKTP
+415 ASNGR
-425 KRNRQKS
+425 
-432 VALFHCLPHTAQ
+432 
-444 NAAGRQAKRRKSAA
+444 

>member
-7 IVLTF
+7 IVLTL
-12 ALCLLI
+12 ALCLLT
-18 AGCGAKPNEPAD
+18 AGCGAKPNEPDD

-36 GIVERMATVKAEEIK
+36 EIVERMAAVKAAEIK

-60 HVSAEDMAS
+60 HVNAEDTAS
-69 VLNAAAEHHSEQP
+69 VLNAAAEHRSEQS

-97 GPDAYNSSD
+97 GPDAYSSSD

-130 SHRMSFEDETLYWL
+130 SSRMSFEDETLYWL
-144 IRNGY
+144 IRNSY
-149 RTEVQVDKDAYE
+149 RTEEHVDKNAYA
-161 YHQAIL
+161 YYRDTL
-167 DQRAQRLAAQCASPS
+167 DRRAQRLVSHCASPS

-250 KGEPGDFPPYRFLPL
+250 KGETGDFPPYRFLPW
-265 DLYNGETEEAG
+265 DLYNGETEEAE
-276 KEHALQR
+276 KAHTLQR

-290 AIQAHWAED
+290 AVQAHWAED
-299 VLDGISDYHEVSVS
+299 VLAGLSDYHEVSVS

-347 FTEELYALDELTP
+347 STEELYALDELSP
-360 ERPLL
+360 DRPLL

-372 LLPYYGVSYVNGSGE
+372 LLPYYGVSYVDDSGE

-415 ASNGRQSKTP
+415 ASNGR
-425 KRNRQKS
+425 
-432 VALFHCLPHTAQ
+432 
-444 NAAGRQAKRRKSAA
+444 

>member
-7 IVLTF
+7 IVLTL

-18 AGCGAKPNEPAD
+18 AGCGAKPNEPDD
-30 GDSAKA
+30 GDFAKA
-36 GIVERMATVKAEEIK
+36 GIVERMATVTAEEIK
-51 YISSFFSRE
+51 YVPSFVAD
-60 HVSAEDMAS
+60 VS
-69 VLNAAAEHHSEQP
+69 LNAEEVASILNEAAEHRSKQP
-82 GQGLDHYTMEIYLSG
+82 DSGLHHYTMEIYLSG
-97 GPDAYNSSD
+97 GPDTYSSAD
-106 EHFVFFAGLD
+106 ERFVFFAGLD

-149 RTEVQVDKDAYE
+149 HTEVQVDKDAYE

-167 DQRAQRLAAQCASPS
+167 DQRAQRLVSHCASPS
-182 RTDILT
+182 QTDILT

-195 YQKEVLTDESGS
+195 YQKEVLTDKSGS

-213 EPAFLT
+213 DPAFLT

-224 IPWAGGMYLDA
+224 IPWVGGMYLDA

-250 KGEPGDFPPYRFLPL
+250 KGETGNFPAYHFLFW

-290 AIQAHWAED
+290 AVQAHWAED

-313 TAEPLARVL
+313 TEEPLARVL

-347 FTEELYALDELTP
+347 FTEELYALDELSP
-360 ERPLL
+360 DRPLL
-365 LNMTFYG
+365 LNLTFYG
-372 LLPYYGVSYVNGSGE
+372 LLPYYGVSYVDDSGE

-415 ASNGRQSKTP
+415 ASNGR
-425 KRNRQKS
+425 
-432 VALFHCLPHTAQ
+432 
-444 NAAGRQAKRRKSAA
+444 

>member
-7 IVLTF
+7 IVLTL
-12 ALCLLI
+12 ALCLLT
-18 AGCGAKPNEPAD
+18 AACDAKPNEPDD

-36 GIVERMATVKAEEIK
+36 GIVERMATVTAEEIK
-51 YISSFFSRE
+51 YVPSFVAD
-60 HVSAEDMAS
+60 VS
-69 VLNAAAEHHSEQP
+69 LNAEEVASILNEAAEHRSKQP
-82 GQGLDHYTMEIYLSG
+82 DSGLHHYTMEIYLSG
-97 GPDAYNSSD
+97 GPDAYSSSD

-250 KGEPGDFPPYRFLPL
+250 KGESGDFPPYRFLPW
-265 DLYNGETEEAG
+265 DLYNGETEEAE
-276 KEHALQR
+276 KAHTLQR

-290 AIQAHWAED
+290 AVQAHWAED
-299 VLDGISDYHEVSVS
+299 VLAGLSDYHEVSVS

-347 FTEELYALDELTP
+347 STEELYALDELSP
-360 ERPLL
+360 DRPLL

-372 LLPYYGVSYVNGSGE
+372 LLPYYGVSYVDDSGE

-400 SVILTEFLPCTQCGT
+400 SVILTEFLPYTQCGT
-415 ASNGRQSKTP
+415 APNGR
-425 KRNRQKS
+425 
-432 VALFHCLPHTAQ
+432 
-444 NAAGRQAKRRKSAA
+444 